1 MKLNPELRRYAW
13 LELNLH
19 RLVVVPVVIAA
30 LATLLLLGATKPAEP
45 LAFTALGLFML
56 ATVVWGSLR
65 TIASVTEEVRERT
78 WDFQRMAAV
87 PPLQLALGKM
97 LGAPLLYWYIGFWA
111 LLVYGAAGTA
121 AGLPDVPLNILLAVA
136 LALLLHALGVS
147 LSALLARAGTVRN
160 AGRWGGLLLL
170 ILAMY
175 LVPAALVLL
184 NAGDKDFAGIGWWLI
199 GPMGM
204 RPFLLLSLLVFAAWA
219 VLGAWRAMAREL
231 REPAWWWA
239 WPAFAA
245 FTGVWL
251 LGIRLPASA
260 FHAGRL
266 EEALG
271 LAALVLVG
279 AGYLGLLLDPY
290 DPVRRARL
298 ARLRADPATPWH
310 GRWPHWL
317 LHGGLAVVVAALAT
331 LIAALREPASPGA
344 SLRFG
349 LLGPVSLAAAAM
361 FLRDAAIVTC
371 FTLAARTR
379 RPVGMAAFYLV
390 LASTLL
396 PGLLGAMGLD
406 AAITLVQPFIGWSIH
421 PLVPAAGFAA
431 HLVIAL
437 LVLMRWLRRPVA

>member
-13 LELNLH
+13 LELSLH
-19 RLVVVPVVIAA
+19 RLVVVPLVIAA
-30 LATLLLLGATKPAEP
+30 LATLMLLGATKPAEP

-111 LLVYGAAGTA
+111 LLVYGVAGTA
-121 AGLPDVPLNILLAVA
+121 AGLADVPLNILLSVT

-147 LSALLARAGTVRN
+147 LSALLARAGTVRH

-170 ILAMY
+170 ILAMH
-175 LVPAALVLL
+175 LVPASLVLL
-184 NAGDKDFAGIGWWLI
+184 NTGDRDFAGIGWWLL

-204 RPFLLLSLLVFAAWA
+204 RPFLLLSLLLFAGWA

-251 LGIRLPASA
+251 LGIRLPATV

-271 LAALVLVG
+271 LAALVLVA

-317 LHGGLAVVVAALAT
+317 LHGALGLGIGAVAVGC
-331 LIAALREPASPGA
+331 AALRDPASPTAG
-344 SLRFG
+344 LRYG
-349 LLGPVSLAAAAM
+349 LLAPMSLAAAVM
-361 FLRDAAIVTC
+361 FLRDATIVTC

-406 AAITLVQPFIGWSIH
+406 GFITLVQPFIAWSIH
-421 PLVPAAGFAA
+421 PLLPAAGFAA
-431 HLVIAL
+431 HLVVAL
-437 LVLMRWLRRPVA
+437 GVLMRWLRRPVS